1 MAASY
6 WTVLHCVT
14 LWLFFTAF
22 CFVHGKVKR
31 CQKIKIPMCKDIG
44 YNLTYTPNMLNHDT
58 QEEAALEVNQFWP
71 LVEVNCSTDLKPFL
85 CSMYAPK
92 CELHNPKANEFPP
105 CRSRCER
112 ARKGC
117 APLMRQYGFS
127 WPERFRCE
135 KFPPNPGQNKTC
147 LYSYEETDTTQVSTT
162 LAVSPSDE
170 ISNKRSKC
178 EMITISMCKNT
189 GYNLTYMPNM
199 FSHHNQ
205 AEAALEIH
213 KFWLLVKVN
222 CSPDLRNFLCH
233 IYVPKCEPH
242 IKNELLPC
250 RRLCKKVRKDCASF
264 MHQHNLDWPKQM
276 NCENFPEFGDDKTC
290 LDLKAMGKKSIDR
303 LSTGVI
309 AGIVIAVVAV
319 IAMVVVTVVIFR
331 AKKKRKPNTYQH
343 VLLPM
348 PTSLP
353 NSVVYNQHPL

>member
-1 MAASY
+1 MAGSCR
-6 WTVLHCVT
+6 VVMT
-14 LWLFFTAF
+14 LWLSLTAF
-22 CFVHGKVKR
+22 FSVHGKMKT
-31 CQKIKIPMCKDIG
+31 CQKIKIPMCKNIG
-44 YNLTYTPNMLNHDT
+44 YNLTYTPNMFNHDT
-58 QEEAALEVNQFWP
+58 QEEAALEVHQFWP
-71 LVEVNCSTDLKPFL
+71 LVEIKCSPDLKVFL
-85 CSMYAPK
+85 CLMYTPK
-92 CELHNPKANEFPP
+92 CESHKVTTTEFPP
-105 CRSRCER
+105 CRSLCER

-117 APLMRQYGFS
+117 APVMRQYGFR

-135 KFPPNPGQNKTC
+135 NFPQNPGQNKTC
-147 LYSYEETDTTQVSTT
+147 FYPNGTETTQASTT
-162 LAVSPSDE
+162 LAVSPSDK
-170 ISNKRSKC
+170 ISKKLRRKC
-178 EMITISMCKNT
+178 ETIKISMCKNI

-205 AEAALEIH
+205 AETALEIH

-242 IKNELLPC
+242 IKNALLPC
-250 RRLCKKVRKDCASF
+250 RPLCKKVRKDCASF
-264 MHQHNLDWPKQM
+264 MHQHDLDWPKQM

-290 LDLKAMGKKSIDR
+290 LDLKVKGKKSVDG
-303 LSTGVI
+303 LSTGAI
-309 AGIVIAVVAV
+309 AGIVIGVVAV

-353 NSVVYNQHPL
+353 TSVVYNEHPL

>member
-1 MAASY
+1 MAASFR
-6 WTVLHCVT
+6 TVLHCVT

-22 CFVHGKVKR
+22 CFIHGKLKT

-58 QEEAALEVNQFWP
+58 QEEAVVEVAQFWP
-71 LVEVNCSTDLKPFL
+71 LLEVNCSTDLKAFL

-92 CELHNPKANEFPP
+92 CEPHNPKANEFPP
-105 CRSRCER
+105 CRSLCER

-135 KFPPNPGQNKTC
+135 NFPQNPGQNKTC
-147 LYSYEETDTTQVSTT
+147 FYPNGTETTQASTT

-170 ISNKRSKC
+170 ISNKC
-178 EMITISMCKNT
+178 EMITISMCKNI

-213 KFWLLVKVN
+213 KFWLLAKVN

-290 LDLKAMGKKSIDR
+290 LDLKVMGKKSVDG
-303 LSTGVI
+303 LSTGAI

-319 IAMVVVTVVIFR
+319 IAMVVVTLVIFR
-331 AKKKRKPNTYQH
+331 AKKKRNPNTYQH

-353 NSVVYNQHPL
+353 NSVVNNEYPL

>member
-1 MAASY
+1 
-6 WTVLHCVT
+6 
-14 LWLFFTAF
+14 
-22 CFVHGKVKR
+22 
-31 CQKIKIPMCKDIG
+31 MCKDIG

-58 QEEAALEVNQFWP
+58 QEEAALEVAQFWP
-71 LVEVNCSTDLKPFL
+71 LLEVNCSTDLKAFL

-92 CELHNPKANEFPP
+92 CEPHNPKANEFPP
-105 CRSRCER
+105 CRSLCER

-135 KFPPNPGQNKTC
+135 NFPQNPGQNKTC
-147 LYSYEETDTTQVSTT
+147 FYPNGTETTQASTT
-162 LAVSPSDE
+162 LAVSPSGE
-170 ISNKRSKC
+170 ISNKC
-178 EMITISMCKNT
+178 EMITISMCKNI

-213 KFWLLVKVN
+213 KFWLLAKVN

-290 LDLKAMGKKSIDR
+290 LDLKVMGKKSVDG
-303 LSTGVI
+303 LSTGAI

-319 IAMVVVTVVIFR
+319 IAVVVVTIVIFR
-331 AKKKRKPNTYQH
+331 AKKKRNPNTYQH

-353 NSVVYNQHPL
+353 NSVVNNEYPL

>member
-1 MAASY
+1 
-6 WTVLHCVT
+6 
-14 LWLFFTAF
+14 
-22 CFVHGKVKR
+22 
-31 CQKIKIPMCKDIG
+31 
-44 YNLTYTPNMLNHDT
+44 MLNHDT
-58 QEEAALEVNQFWP
+58 QEEAALEVAQFWP
-71 LVEVNCSTDLKPFL
+71 LLEVNCSTDLKAFL

-92 CELHNPKANEFPP
+92 CEPHNPKANEFPP
-105 CRSRCER
+105 CRSLCER

-135 KFPPNPGQNKTC
+135 NFPQNPGQNKTC
-147 LYSYEETDTTQVSTT
+147 FYPNGTETTQASTT

-170 ISNKRSKC
+170 ISNKC
-178 EMITISMCKNT
+178 EMITISMCKNI

-213 KFWLLVKVN
+213 KFWLLAKVN

-290 LDLKAMGKKSIDR
+290 LDLKVMGKKSVDG
-303 LSTGVI
+303 LSTGAI

-319 IAMVVVTVVIFR
+319 IAVVVVTIVIFR

-353 NSVVYNQHPL
+353 NSVVNNEYPL